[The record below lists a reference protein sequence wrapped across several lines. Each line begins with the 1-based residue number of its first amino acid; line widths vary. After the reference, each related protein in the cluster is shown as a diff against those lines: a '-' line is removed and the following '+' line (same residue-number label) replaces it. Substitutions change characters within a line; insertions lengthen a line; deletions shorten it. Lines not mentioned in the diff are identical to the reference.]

1 MYLIC
6 TEERKICIMKAYMTV
21 SFISP
26 GGEGVGGSKGRS
38 RYRTID
44 LTLFAVILFV
54 FEGIIITASTR
65 WFPGEPYTV
74 SVIPLIVAV
83 VLMRWGPWAGIH
95 AALGGVVFCMFS
107 GANIRQYV
115 IYCGGNLFSLGALAV
130 LKALGDE
137 KIRQDALKTWLFG
150 MAVMALMFLG
160 RALLSLLF
168 GTPVTTALGFFTTEV
183 ITVLFTLVVLWIVRR
198 LDGVFENQNHYLLR
212 LREEQ
217 EKERGGY

>member
-1 MYLIC
+1 M
-6 TEERKICIMKAYMTV
+6 E
-21 SFISP
+21 
-26 GGEGVGGSKGRS
+26 GSKGLN
-38 RYRTID
+38 RYRAID
-44 LTLFAVILFV
+44 VTLFAVMLFV

-95 AALGGVVFCMFS
+95 TALGGLIFCMFS

-115 IYCGGNLFSLGALAV
+115 IYCGGNLFSLGALMV
-130 LKALGDE
+130 LKALGSEETRKD
-137 KIRQDALKTWLFG
+137 ILKTWLFG
-150 MAVMALMFLG
+150 IVVMALMFLG
-160 RALLSLLF
+160 RAVLSLFF

-183 ITVLFTLVVLWIVRR
+183 ITVLFTLVILWIVRR

>member
-1 MYLIC
+1 M
-6 TEERKICIMKAYMTV
+6 
-21 SFISP
+21 S
-26 GGEGVGGSKGRS
+26 GSRGRS
-38 RYRTID
+38 RYRSID
-44 LTLFAVILFV
+44 LTLFAVMLFV

-74 SVIPLIVAV
+74 SVVPLIVAL
-83 VLMRWGPWAGIH
+83 VLMRWGPWAGVH
-95 AALGGVVFCMFS
+95 AALGGLVFCLLS
-107 GANIRQYV
+107 GADARQYV

-137 KIRQDALKTWLFG
+137 NVRRDVLKTWLFG
-150 MAVMALMFLG
+150 VAVMALMFLG
-160 RALLSLLF
+160 RAVLSLFF
-168 GTPVTTALGFFTTEV
+168 GAAVTTALGFFTTEAV
-183 ITVLFTLVVLWIVRR
+183 TVLFTLVILWIVRR